1 MRETN
6 RNVRDISYPRHDRNA
21 KRQHEKVHA
30 PRKESNEEKIQRI
43 ARSAVSDQ
51 DKRKKIIFIILT
63 AVFALVIIMMAI
75 ILRNISDTR
84 AYNEYMNQARSC
96 YNSSDFDTALTY
108 LRKASVIDSTNEC
121 LAMMTQC
128 YESQGNYD
136 KALETLRKL
145 DTGNPQVIEWID
157 ELESRRSVIRQSN
170 MVTIGDKQY
179 KSDTTGIALDNM
191 GLGNAII
198 SQLQQLYS
206 LDNLSLAG
214 NNISD
219 ISGIS
224 ALGGLTTLNLANN
237 NISDIS
243 PLTSLT
249 GLRTLYLDN
258 NPVSDLSCLSQLK
271 NLSTLSI
278 KGIQLTESQ
287 QKALA
292 AALPNCAIHSEAVEE
307 EDQDISFGGV
317 TFNTEVAELNLSG
330 MGLQNISALSN
341 CKNLQRLDLS
351 GNSITDL
358 SPLMDLPL
366 LQWLNIS
373 NNAVSDLRPLM
384 GMSSIR
390 FLNASGNYISSTV
403 PLGNMTGLTELH
415 LSDNS
420 IYDFSGLKKLRS
432 LQTLGLANT
441 NLTNEGLLSLIDL
454 TNLSSLNI
462 ENNTSLTRDA
472 VQTLESNLYSCRIT
486 YSELSYMVYID
497 NYALDGDSVNID
509 LSGLNIFD
517 ISALSQFSNPETINL
532 SRNNISNIYVFQS
545 ASNRLLIKS
554 LDLSYNALSDIT
566 PLASLSNLE
575 YLDLSYNMISS
586 ELPLLALTNLRQLNV
601 TGTLLT
607 EQQVQTLQTNLP
619 LCQVISG
626 YSGYFGYY

>member
-6 RNVRDISYPRHDRNA
+6 RNDRNISYSSSKHSN
-21 KRQHEKVHA
+21 KRQFENA
-30 PRKESNEEKIQRI
+30 DAARKESNEEKIQRI
-43 ARSAVSDQ
+43 AKNAVSGQ
-51 DKRKKIIFIILT
+51 EKRKKIIFIVLT
-63 AVFALVIIMMAI
+63 AAFAVVIIMMAI

-96 YNSSDFDTALTY
+96 YNSSDFDNALTY
-108 LRKASVIDSTNEC
+108 LRKAYVIDSTNEC
-121 LAMMTQC
+121 IAMMTQC

-136 KALETLRKL
+136 KALEMLRKL
-145 DTGNPQVIEWID
+145 DTDNQQVIDWIN

-191 GLGNAII
+191 GLGNDII
-198 SQLQQLYS
+198 SHLQQLYS

-224 ALGGLTTLNLANN
+224 ALGGLTTLNLSNN

-243 PLTSLT
+243 PLVSLS

-258 NPVSDLSCLSQLK
+258 NPVSDLSCLTQLK

-278 KGIQLTESQ
+278 KEISLTESQ
-287 QKALA
+287 QKELA
-292 AALPNCAIHSEAVEE
+292 SALPNCAIHSETVEE
-307 EDQDISFGGV
+307 ENQDISFGGV
-317 TFNTEVAELNLSG
+317 TFNTEVTELNLNG

-351 GNSITDL
+351 GNNITDL

-373 NNAVSDLRPLM
+373 DNSVSDLRPLM

-390 FLNASGNYISSTV
+390 FLNASGNYITSTV
-403 PLGNMTGLTELH
+403 SLGKMTGLTELH
-415 LSDNS
+415 LSDNN
-420 IYDFSGLKKLRS
+420 IYDFSGLKKLKS
-432 LQTLGLANT
+432 LQTLGLSNT
-441 NLTNEGLLSLIDL
+441 NLTNEGLLSLMEL

-462 ENNTSLTRDA
+462 ENNVNITREA
-472 VQTLESNLYSCRIT
+472 VQTLETALYNCRIT
-486 YSELSYMVYID
+486 YSDLLFTVYID
-497 NYALDGDSVNID
+497 NYAIDGDSTNID
-509 LSGLNIFD
+509 LSGLNIYD

-532 SRNNISNIYVFQS
+532 SKNNISNIYVFQS
-545 ASNRLLIKS
+545 ASNRSYIKS

-575 YLDLSYNMISS
+575 YLDISYNMISS
-586 ELPLLALTNLRQLNV
+586 ELPLLGLTNLKQLNV

-619 LCQVISG
+619 FCQIISG
-626 YSGYFGYY
+626 YSGYLGYY